1 MIRLFKHKGL
11 EHFFVNGSRKG
22 IQPKHAAR
30 LRIQLAVLNN
40 AKSAAD
46 VAVTT
51 WRLHALT
58 GKLVGHFSI
67 AVDENWR
74 LTFKFNSGDVELLD
88 YQDYH

>member
-1 MIRLFKHKGL
+1 MIRSFRHKGL
-11 EHFFVNGSRKG
+11 EHFFVHGSRKG

-46 VAVTT
+46 VPVAS

-74 LTFKFNSGDVELLD
+74 LTFKFSNGNVELLD

>member
-1 MIRLFKHKGL
+1 MCNFEIS
-11 EHFFVNGSRKG
+11 EKG

-46 VAVTT
+46 VALAS

-58 GKLVGHFSI
+58 GKLIGHFSI
-67 AVDENWR
+67 AVDKNWG
-74 LTFKFNSGDVELLD
+74 LTFNFNSGDVELLV

>member
-1 MIRLFKHKGL
+1 
-11 EHFFVNGSRKG
+11 
-22 IQPKHAAR
+22 
-30 LRIQLAVLNN
+30 LAVLNN

-46 VAVTT
+46 VAVAS
-51 WRLHALT
+51 WRLHTLT

-74 LTFKFNSGDVELLD
+74 LTVKFNNTDFELLD